1 MGKYTCQHGATAA
14 AKYFPKKLGKAVSK
28 TTVQSIKKTYTQEQ
42 RKRPRGSDSAELEH
56 LPPKKRGRKVMLGSD
71 LDSKVQ
77 AYVHTVRER
86 GGMVNSRIVIVGA
99 RGILFS
105 SNHSLLAEHGGPIV
119 LSQSWAQSLLKR
131 MDFML
136 RKETT
141 VKSKWTGENFQMLK
155 QEFLEEIQAI
165 ITMEEIPPD
174 LVMNWDQNG
183 IKLPLHRH
191 GRWRNVGLSGEK
203 LLELMISAR

>member
-1 MGKYTCQHGATAA
+1 MIVQLLQWSRACCYGQVHLPAWSYCSCQIQ
-14 AKYFPKKLGKAVSK
+14 L
-28 TTVQSIKKTYTQEQ
+28 QYTQEQ

-86 GGMVNSRIVIVGA
+86 GGMVNSRIAIVGA

-141 VKSKWTGENFQMLK
+141 AKSKWTGENFQMLK
-155 QEFLEEIQAI
+155 QEFLEDIQAI

-183 IKLPLHRH
+183 IKLPLHCY
-191 GRWRNVGLSGEK
+191 GRWRNVGLGG
-203 LLELMISAR
+203 